1 MRSIPAERSGCFRA
15 SIEGSCNKLRQV
27 THLLPALF
35 VLFHVMGF
43 YHDLIAVEIAPE
55 KGVSG
60 AYLS

>member
-1 MRSIPAERSGCFRA
+1 
-15 SIEGSCNKLRQV
+15 
-27 THLLPALF
+27 LLPALF

-60 AYLS
+60 A